1 GRNFPRGRL
10 LVWIVTG
17 DAEQPT
23 AAFHIALA
31 QRFGHEVLEQRV
43 AGRFTAA
50 NRQDEYSE
58 RVGQRSPGP
67 EVSIALAGH
76 QGPGIQTLVA
86 VHTDVV
92 GEPARQ
98 LGRINDAPINIAAER
113 RGHAAFLDVQRAR
126 AVTDFAADRQFEKW
140 RALELATPF
149 LCGLPSAAVTKN
161 AVTFNRPAEAQV
173 SGLVAGRQIPLLHFG
188 VVGERRLEQIVAP
201 PHQAS
206 ESVGARA
213 HDVADLL
220 FVAKDFLAV
229 RIQLIFALKE
239 IGAAPVNLIVTVRL
253 GVFDGRR
260 MVEAGELLQLARE
273 RHGAA

>member
-1 GRNFPRGRL
+1 M
-10 LVWIVTG
+10 
-17 DAEQPT
+17 
-23 AAFHIALA
+23 
-31 QRFGHEVLEQRV
+31 LEQRV

-67 EVSIALAGH
+67 EVSVALAGH

-140 RALELATPF
+140 RVLELATPF
-149 LCGLPSAAVTKN
+149 LCGLRSAAVAKN
-161 AVTFNRPAEAQV
+161 AVAFNRPAEAQV
-173 SGLVAGRQIPLLHFG
+173 S
-188 VVGERRLEQIVAP
+188 
-201 PHQAS
+201 
-206 ESVGARA
+206 
-213 HDVADLL
+213 
-220 FVAKDFLAV
+220 
-229 RIQLIFALKE
+229 
-239 IGAAPVNLIVTVRL
+239 
-253 GVFDGRR
+253 
-260 MVEAGELLQLARE
+260 
-273 RHGAA
+273 